1 MWIILL
7 ALFAMFCVAM
17 ILRYCGDAIA
27 SLEAFL
33 EGKGAVVEPD
43 DNCLD
48 LDFLEVGNLFADIEK
63 AFAVDL
69 SEEDWAGVETIGQLF
84 DRVCSRRSRLK
95 DVGKCTGSLSCP
107 NARAFLR
114 LHAALRRLGY
124 AKAMSVRSD
133 LRSILAALRG
143 KRLYAALSREAG
155 LELPDL
161 ELHPVSWMVLGLVAS
176 IGIAVSAWLFRL
188 GFSGLW
194 GFVMLPTGALAIAM
208 IADSLPGRI
217 PARLARLGDF
227 AADVAVWNYGRLYG
241 EAGGATRR
249 DAWKVFTTVA
259 GKNAP
264 WFRGEMN
271 TDTRF

>member
-1 MWIILL
+1 MWVILL
-7 ALFAMFCVAM
+7 VLFAMFCVAM

-27 SLEAFL
+27 SLE
-33 EGKGAVVEPD
+33 GKGAVAEPD
-43 DNCLD
+43 ENCLD
-48 LDFLEVGNLFADIEK
+48 LDFLEVANFIADIEK
-63 AFAVDL
+63 VFAVDL
-69 SEEDWAGVETIGQLF
+69 SEEDWAGVETVGQLF

-95 DVGKCTGSLSCP
+95 DGLSCP

-124 AKAMSVRSD
+124 AERMSVRSD

-155 LELPDL
+155 LKLPDL
-161 ELHPVSWMVLGLVAS
+161 ELHPVSRMVLALVAGT
-176 IGIAVSAWLFRL
+176 GIAVSAWLFRL

-208 IADSLPGRI
+208 LADSLPGRI
-217 PARLARLGDF
+217 PQRLARLGDF
-227 AADVAVWNYGRLYG
+227 AADCAVWNYGRLYG
-241 EAGGATRR
+241 EAGGAGAA

-259 GKNAP
+259 EKNAP